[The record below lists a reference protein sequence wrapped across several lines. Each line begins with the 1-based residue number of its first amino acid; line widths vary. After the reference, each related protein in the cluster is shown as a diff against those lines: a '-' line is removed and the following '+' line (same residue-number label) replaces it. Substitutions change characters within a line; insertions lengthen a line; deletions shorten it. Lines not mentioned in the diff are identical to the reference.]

1 MAREPRRDRRSNR
14 RGRHV
19 VALSASLFGVVAS
32 CTFGLPVSPA
42 GASPIAV
49 LTAYISDPAG
59 DGVIPVQVPSDTRFN
74 AQPEVKTGFDT
85 DPYGVAA
92 SPDGSTVYTTL
103 TTSPPSNNPGDTVDV
118 IDTASG
124 EITGSINVGSVEPS
138 GLAVSPD
145 GKTLAAG
152 DYDANSINVIDLAA
166 SPPTV
171 RTYSLSGA
179 THGPNAPSVAFSP
192 DGSTLYALDNSTLV
206 PIQPSSGTFSQPI
219 PLGTSQGPGTCGNAN
234 IENGLAVSP
243 DGSTVAVAC
252 QNATVDLVEVSTGVV
267 TSVQLNASAIGSASQ
282 VAFTPDG
289 GTLVASWNDDINGG
303 QVALMAMTASPPT
316 IVDNFV
322 LPNESEPDGVAITPD
337 GTTALVAGSATGQV
351 FFVHLGTS
359 PSLDSTTLLTGG
371 APSLIAFAAPPPVLP
386 VVSSLVPSAGSTAG
400 GTSVDIFGS
409 GFSGATAVR
418 FGSSAASS
426 YTVISSTEIAAV
438 TPSEPIGTVDVS
450 VATPAG
456 TSPASSPDQYTFAAP
471 PTPEPYNPVRPARIC
486 DTRPNQTK
494 AGCPSA
500 STLGPGSTITVHAGG
515 LGGVPS
521 SGVTAVVVNVTV
533 AGTTASSY
541 LTVYPDGSARPS
553 SSNLNW
559 SAEETVPNLVTVGL
573 SSAESFDVYN
583 FAGHAD
589 VIVDVEGYYGSP
601 PGQGS
606 GLYNPLAPARI
617 CDTRPGNPSGLS
629 TTVLDQCEGKAPA
642 PGQALT
648 IQVAGLAGVPTGAAA
663 AVLNLTAIDP
673 STAGYLT
680 VYPAGQAAPLASNVN
695 YSAGEV
701 VANRVTVPLSSSG
714 QVSILSFSGSPD
726 VLVDVSG
733 WYSAPGPASAGDTFT
748 PAFAPTRICDTRSAV
763 DYITSCTG
771 QTLGPHGSI
780 AVTVAGVDGVPSN
793 ATAVVLNVTVTDTT
807 ASSYLSLYPSGTTQP
822 TISDLNWAAGKT
834 VPNLAVVEAGSGGQ
848 VVVFNDSGSAD
859 VVIDVVGWYS

>member
-32 CTFGLPVSPA
+32 CTFGLPAPPA

-74 AQPEVKTGFDT
+74 AQPEIKTGFDT
-85 DPYGVAA
+85 DPYGIAA

-138 GLAVSPD
+138 GLTVSPD

-219 PLGTSQGPGTCGNAN
+219 PLGTSQGPATCGNAN

-252 QNATVDLVEVSTGVV
+252 QNATVDLVDVSTGVV
-267 TSVQLNASAIGSASQ
+267 TSVQLNASAIGSAAQ

-359 PSLDSTTLLTGG
+359 PSLDSTTLPTGG

-426 YTVISSTEIAAV
+426 YTVVSSTEIAAV

-450 VATPAG
+450 VTTPAG
-456 TSPASSPDQYTFAAP
+456 TSAASSSDQYTFAAP

-648 IQVAGLAGVPTGAAA
+648 IQVAGLAGVPAGAAA

-680 VYPAGQAAPLASNVN
+680 VYPAGQPAPLASNVN

-763 DYITSCTG
+763 DYTTSCTG
-771 QTLGPHGSI
+771 QTLGPRGSI
-780 AVTVAGVDGVPSN
+780 TVTVAGVDGVPLN
-793 ATAVVLNVTVTDTT
+793 ATAVVLNVTVTGTT

-822 TISDLNWAAGKT
+822 TISDLNWTASKT
-834 VPNLAVVEAGSGGQ
+834 VPNLAVVEVGPGGQ